1 MGVLPIKGHH
11 LVIIALNVVIPMCA
25 KLAMV
30 RDGKMVWEITMT
42 IMEQASIKFLVEIVV
57 MDIQKET
64 VFAISV
70 NKRII

>member
-1 MGVLPIKGHH
+1 ML
-11 LVIIALNVVIPMCA
+11 ALNVVTLMSV

-30 RDGKMVWEITMT
+30 QVGKMVWEITMT
-42 IMEQASIKFLVEIVV
+42 IMEQASIKFHVEIVV